1 MRAFWPQSHSP
12 SARRTERNVNLARL
26 HIEAWFERA
35 PLRLFRFKAWVK
47 RDRTSLS
54 RRPRKTRFRALKWA
68 GGIFAGLVAILIFVL
83 ATLDWNVMRGPVG
96 RYLSGRLHREVTI
109 AGDLKVK
116 LFSWTPSADVNGL
129 VIAEP
134 DWMDEKIRAAGP
146 FADVQRLT
154 LSIELKQLFAGRVL
168 LPEVNVEK
176 PRLRLFRDASG
187 RANWNFGD
195 TPFRLPPIR
204 HLVIKD
210 GRLGAEDVKRN
221 LTFLGTFSSEEN
233 DAARQRQFF
242 GLVGQGQLN
251 HAPFSLDVK
260 GDPLLDIAPDKAY
273 AFDAHVHAGATRI
286 DAKGSLAKPFDLGKL
301 QMAATFVGPDLADLY
316 YLTGLPLP
324 NTPPYHLSGD
334 VARDANE
341 WRIAN
346 LAGQIGGS
354 DLHGTLSVDAGG
366 ERPYLTGDIASHRLN
381 FDDLGPLI
389 GARPKAGPKTAPSSK
404 AVADNAGGILPD
416 LPLHVERLREMNA
429 DVHYRAETVVSRD
442 FPLRAA
448 ETKVSL
454 KDGVLK
460 LTPVS
465 FNFSHGTLAGDVQ
478 IDARKDVPVSDI
490 DVRLT
495 GLRLEQFLASGNDA
509 PPLEGLATARAKLR
523 GLGNS
528 IHKAAST
535 ADGTVTFVVPNGQ
548 VRQAFAELLGINV
561 ASALGLLLTK
571 DQSEI
576 DVRCAVAD
584 FSAKNGVMA
593 LRQFVFDTPVVM
605 ATGEGIVDLKNEQI
619 DLAIRGHPKK
629 PQLIRLRAPITIK
642 GPLDR
647 PAIGVDARSAI
658 VQGGIAAG
666 VALVLSPLAA
676 ILPFVDPG
684 LGKDADCAALL
695 AQANAQGARVAQVK
709 H

>member
-1 MRAFWPQSHSP
+1 
-12 SARRTERNVNLARL
+12 
-26 HIEAWFERA
+26 
-35 PLRLFRFKAWVK
+35 
-47 RDRTSLS
+47 
-54 RRPRKTRFRALKWA
+54 
-68 GGIFAGLVAILIFVL
+68 
-83 ATLDWNVMRGPVG
+83 MRGPVG

-134 DWMDEKIRAAGP
+134 DWVDEKIRAAGP
-146 FADVQRLT
+146 FAEVQRLT
-154 LSIELKQLFAGRVL
+154 LSIELKRLFTGRVL
-168 LPEVNVEK
+168 LPEVNVEQ

-187 RANWNFGD
+187 RANWNFAD
-195 TPFRLPPIR
+195 DKNAPPFRLPPIR
-204 HLVIKD
+204 HFVIKD

-233 DAARQRQFF
+233 DAATQQQFF
-242 GLVGQGQLN
+242 GLLGQGQLN

-260 GDPLLDIAPDKAY
+260 GDPLLNIAPDKAY
-273 AFDAHVHAGATRI
+273 AFDAHVRAGATRI
-286 DAKGSLAKPFDLGKL
+286 DAKGSLSKPFDLGQL

-316 YLTGLPLP
+316 YLTGLALP

-334 VARDANE
+334 VVRDVDE
-341 WRIAN
+341 WRITN
-346 LAGQIGGS
+346 LAGKIGDS
-354 DLHGTLSVDAGG
+354 DLHGRLTVDASG
-366 ERPYLTGDIASHRLN
+366 ERPYLTGDIASRKLN

-389 GARPKAGPKTAPSSK
+389 GARPKGEKAAAPTQKT
-404 AVADNAGGILPD
+404 VATNDSGRVLPD
-416 LPLHVERLREMNA
+416 TPLHVERLRQMNA
-429 DVHYRAETVVSRD
+429 DVHYRADTVVSRD

-460 LTPVS
+460 LAPVS
-465 FNFSHGTLAGDVQ
+465 FNFSRGTLTGDVQ

-495 GLRLEQFLASGNDA
+495 GLRLEQFVANTDGV
-509 PPLEGLATARAKLR
+509 PPLEGTATARAKLH
-523 GLGNS
+523 GVGNS

-535 ADGTVTFVVPNGQ
+535 ANGAVTFVVPHGQ

-561 ASALGLLLTK
+561 ASALGLMLTK
-571 DQSEI
+571 DQSQT
-576 DVRCAVAD
+576 DVHCAVAD
-584 FSAKNGVMA
+584 FSTKNGVMA

-605 ATGEGIVDLKNEQI
+605 ATGEGTVDLKNEQI
-619 DLAIRGHPKK
+619 DLAITGHPKK

-642 GPLDR
+642 GPLDH
-647 PAIGVDARSAI
+647 PSIGVDARSAI
-658 VQGGIAAG
+658 VQGGLAAG

-684 LGKDADCAALL
+684 LGKDADCGALL
-695 AQANAQGARVAQVK
+695 AQAKAQGTPIVQAKR
-709 H
+709 